1 MDGVMTASLAD
12 TAHETW
18 MTEGACNDEDPDLFF
33 PISASDAG
41 VDQVRQATS
50 ICDRCGVE
58 SDCLL
63 YALNNRI
70 KHGIWGGLT
79 EQQRQALI
87 RSRRRRRLE
96 LGTVPSVNASNRRR

>member
-1 MDGVMTASLAD
+1 MTASLAD

-18 MTEGACNDEDPDLFF
+18 MTEGACHDEDPDLFF

-41 VDQVRQATS
+41 VDQIRQARS
-50 ICDRCGVE
+50 VCDRCRVE

-63 YALNNRI
+63 YALNHRI

-79 EQQRQALI
+79 EQQRQSLI
-87 RSRRRRRLE
+87 RSRRRSLKPAPGR
-96 LGTVPSVNASNRRR
+96 SVNASNRRG

>member
-1 MDGVMTASLAD
+1 MTASLAD

-18 MTEGACNDEDPDLFF
+18 MTEGACHGEDPDLFF

-41 VDQVRQATS
+41 IDQIRQATS
-50 ICDRCGVE
+50 ICDHCRVE

-70 KHGIWGGLT
+70 KDGIWGGLT
-79 EQQRQALI
+79 EQQRQSLI
-87 RSRRRRRLE
+87 RSRRRRRLK
-96 LGTVPSVNASNRRR
+96 LGPGRPANASNGRR

>member
-1 MDGVMTASLAD
+1 MTASLAD

-18 MTEGACNDEDPDLFF
+18 MTEGACHGEDPDLFF

-41 VDQVRQATS
+41 IDQIRRATS
-50 ICDRCGVE
+50 ICDHCRVE

-70 KHGIWGGLT
+70 KDGIWGGLT
-79 EQQRQALI
+79 EQQRQSLI
-87 RSRRRRRLE
+87 RSRRRRGLKLDR
-96 LGTVPSVNASNRRR
+96 PANASNGRR

>member
-1 MDGVMTASLAD
+1 MTASLAD

-18 MTEGACNDEDPDLFF
+18 MTEGACHGEDPDLFF

-41 VDQVRQATS
+41 IDQIRQATS
-50 ICDRCGVE
+50 ICDHCRVE

-70 KHGIWGGLT
+70 KDGIWGGLT
-79 EQQRQALI
+79 EQQRQSLI
-87 RSRRRRRLE
+87 RSRRRRRLK
-96 LGTVPSVNASNRRR
+96 LGPGRPVNASNGRR

>member
-1 MDGVMTASLAD
+1 MTASLAD

-41 VDQVRQATS
+41 VDQIGQAKS
-50 ICDRCGVE
+50 VCDRCGVE
-58 SDCLL
+58 SDCLR

-79 EQQRQALI
+79 EQQRQSLI
-87 RSRRRRRLE
+87 RSRRRRLTPAPGR
-96 LGTVPSVNASNRRR
+96 SANASSRRG

>member
-1 MDGVMTASLAD
+1 MTASLAD

-18 MTEGACNDEDPDLFF
+18 MTEGACHDKDPDLFF

-50 ICDRCGVE
+50 VCDRCGVE
-58 SDCLL
+58 SECLQ
-63 YALNNRI
+63 YALKNRI

-79 EQQRQALI
+79 EQQRQSLI
-87 RSRRRRRLE
+87 RSRRRRRLKM
-96 LGTVPSVNASNRRR
+96 GPGRAANAPTRRA

>member
-1 MDGVMTASLAD
+1 MTVSLAD

-18 MTEGACNDEDPDLFF
+18 MTEGACQDEDPDLFF

-41 VDQVRQATS
+41 VDQIRQATS
-50 ICDRCGVE
+50 ICDRCGVKP
-58 SDCLL
+58 DCLR

-79 EQQRQALI
+79 EQQRQSLI
-87 RSRRRRRLE
+87 RSRRRRGLK
-96 LGTVPSVNASNRRR
+96 LGSGRSANASNRRG